1 MSCSSLIYEKLDD
14 SVAKE
19 FSMDYWYKEFMLLND
34 MQAYSDLIY
43 REQELKKKINDDM
56 GKPSHSQGMIL
67 SSLRGM
73 IYVQK

>member
-14 SVAKE
+14 DVAKD
-19 FSMDYWYKEFMLLND
+19 FSMDYWYKEFMSLD
-34 MQAYSDLIY
+34 DIQAYSDLIY
-43 REQELKKKINDDM
+43 REQELKKKINNDIR
-56 GKPSHSQGMIL
+56 KSNHSQGMIL